1 MLRVF
6 DGDLPED
13 LLRFSPVALEGHHH
27 RDLVPDV
34 AEALVVV
41 GDGISEDLAVRD
53 MNDPPARLVG
63 LHPGADFVE
72 RELEQAQVDDV
83 PSVRADLDTVPY
95 FERTAPD
102 DECPPGDVRYRFLEG
117 DREPRGHQS

>member
-6 DGDLPED
+6 DGYLPED

-53 MNDPPARLVG
+53 MNDPPARLVDRKSTRLNSSHSSKSYAVLCLKKKTMWLTSATKTG
-63 LHPGADFVE
+63 
-72 RELEQAQVDDV
+72 
-83 PSVRADLDTVPY
+83 
-95 FERTAPD
+95 TAPQTHAQPTRHRQAAFTD
-102 DECPPGDVRYRFLEG
+102 K
-117 DREPRGHQS
+117 HH